1 MKKQKILSIL
11 LSAVLLFS
19 VFLPAVSAQ
28 VKESLVQI
36 DMRGFMSYT
45 IYEDKNDPDSAPAF
59 PPSAS
64 KITQT
69 VKKLIPAMTSLA
81 FSGDWNKFGDALIPA
96 VNELMFPL
104 GYGNDGEEI
113 YGTGVHFSYPTYEEL
128 TKDLRTDFIY
138 DWRADPFRSAEQL
151 NDFVN
156 YITDE
161 LGFDKVCIE
170 CHSYGGIV
178 LLTYLSHYGTEKVHS
193 CCFNAS
199 AVYGAAFAGE
209 LLKGD
214 VNIADDALTEFLK
227 GLFSHSDYELLLNAL
242 ADAMK
247 EAGLTGFVAD
257 FVNDIF
263 TNLSAVIWKNSIV
276 PIFGNWPS
284 IWALC
289 PDEDIDGAFDFIF
302 GHVYANDGAD
312 HSGLRQKIERFNTE
326 IRSVR
331 EEKLNIINDTT
342 NMYVIGRYGYYGV
355 PLGTI
360 WLANTD
366 TVLNTEAE
374 SFGATCKSMSQEDI
388 FNTAD
393 RFVSPNGAID
403 ASTCLFPEQTWFI
416 RNCKHTQKD
425 DSINEF
431 ASALLH
437 YDGQATIDT
446 MKQYPQYLVF
456 DTVTANLRIDTDLDL
471 TLYKD
476 TFINK
481 VFSFFARIKSFFRRV
496 FSCPFG
502 SLTTKA

>member
-1 MKKQKILSIL
+1 MKSKKILSIL
-11 LSAVLLFS
+11 LTAVLLLA
-19 VFLPAVSAQ
+19 VFLPAVSAE
-28 VKESLVQI
+28 VNESIVQI

-45 IYEDKNDPDSAPAF
+45 IYEDKDDPSSAPAF
-59 PPSAS
+59 PPSTS

-69 VKKLIPAMTSLA
+69 VKELIPAMTSLA
-81 FSGDWNKFGDALIPA
+81 FTNDWEKFGEAIVPA
-96 VNELMFPL
+96 INELMFPL
-104 GYGNDGEEI
+104 GYGNDGEET
-113 YGTGVHFSYPTYEEL
+113 YGTGVHFTYPTYEEL
-128 TKDLRTDFIY
+128 VKDPRTDFLY
-138 DWRADPFRSAEQL
+138 DWRADPFQSAEQL

-161 LGFDKVCIE
+161 LGFAKVCIE

-178 LLTYLSHYGTEKVHS
+178 LLTYLSQYGTDKVYS

-214 VNIADDALTEFLK
+214 VNISDDALTEFIK
-227 GLFSHSDYELLLNAL
+227 GLFSHNDYEIMLASL

-247 EAGLTGFVAD
+247 KAGLTGFVSD

-263 TNLSAVIWKNSIV
+263 TKLSDVIWKNSIV

-289 PDEDIDGAFDFIF
+289 PDEDLDEAYGFIF
-302 GHVYANDGAD
+302 GRIYAGDGQD
-312 HSGLRQKIERFNTE
+312 HSGLQQKIERYNTE
-326 IRSVR
+326 IRSIR
-331 EEKLNIINDTT
+331 EEALERINAGT
-342 NMYVIGRYGYYGV
+342 NLYVIARYGYYGV

-374 SFGATCKSMSQEDI
+374 SFGAQCKSISQEDI
-388 FNTAD
+388 FNISE
-393 RFVSPNGAID
+393 RFVAPNGAID

-416 RNCKHTQKD
+416 RNCKHAQKD

-431 ASALLH
+431 VSALLH

-446 MKQYPQYLVF
+446 MEQYPQYLVF
-456 DTVTANLRIDTDLDL
+456 DALTSKLRIDTDLEI
-471 TLYKD
+471 TYKD

-481 VFSFFARIKSFFRRV
+481 LFAFFAKIRNFFR
-496 FSCPFG
+496 
-502 SLTTKA
+502 SLFRS

>member
-1 MKKQKILSIL
+1 MSFRKILCL
-11 LSAVLLFS
+11 LLTAAMLLT
-19 VFLPAVSAQ
+19 VFLPVSAAAN
-28 VKESLVQI
+28 VKNIPQI

-45 IYEDKNDPDSAPAF
+45 IYEDKDDPDSTPAF

-69 VKKLIPAMTSLA
+69 VKELIPAMSSLA
-81 FSGDWNKFGDALIPA
+81 FSGDWDKFGEAVIPA
-96 VNELMFPL
+96 INELMFPL
-104 GYGNDGEEI
+104 GYGDNGEET
-113 YGTGVHFSYPTYEEL
+113 YGTGVHFSYPTYEEVAG
-128 TKDLRTDFIY
+128 TMRTDFIY
-138 DWRADPFRSAEQL
+138 DWRADPFKSAEQL
-151 NDFVN
+151 NDFVK
-156 YITDE
+156 YLTED
-161 LGFDKVCIE
+161 LGFEQVCIE

-178 LLTYLSHYGTEKVHS
+178 LLTYLSQYGTDKVYS

-214 VNIADDALTEFLK
+214 VNLSDDALTEFLK
-227 GLFSHSDYELLLNAL
+227 GLFSHNDYELLLNSL

-247 EAGLTGFVAD
+247 KAGLTGFVSD

-263 TNLSAVIWKNSIV
+263 TKLSDTIWKNSIV

-289 PDEDIDGAFDFIF
+289 PDEDFDEAYNFIF
-302 GHVYANDGAD
+302 GRIFAGDGKD
-312 HSGLRQKIERFNTE
+312 HSGLLEKINRYNTE
-326 IRSVR
+326 VRSVR
-331 EEKLNIINDTT
+331 EEKLDLINSET
-342 NMYVIGRYGYYGV
+342 NMYVIARYGYYGV
-355 PLGTI
+355 PLGSI

-374 SFGATCKSMSQEDI
+374 SFGATCKSISQEDI
-388 FNTAD
+388 FDTSNKY
-393 RFVSPNGAID
+393 VSPNGAID
-403 ASTCLFPEQTWFI
+403 ASSCLFPDQTWFI

-431 ASALLH
+431 VSSLLH

-446 MKQYPQYLVF
+446 MEQYPQYLVF
-456 DTVTANLRIDTDLDL
+456 NAVFSNLSADTDLNV

-476 TFINK
+476 TFINR
-481 VFSFFARIKSFFRRV
+481 VAAFFTRIKDFFRSVFRCRV
-496 FSCPFG
+496 S
-502 SLTTKA
+502 A